1 MIPKHVSLTKEEIE
15 YIRRNLSRE
24 PNFVE
29 WGMFDVMWSEHISYK
44 SSKPFIRLLPTESK
58 YVIVGPGQDAGVI
71 DIGDEYAIMLKIESH
86 NHPSAID
93 PYNGAA
99 TGVGGIIR
107 DILAMGGRPIALL
120 DSLRFGPPGDPHSLW
135 LLKNVVRGIADYGNC
150 IGVPTVAGEV
160 EFDDSFRVNCLVNVG
175 CVGLA
180 RKDRIIP
187 SKFIDSGDLIIIV
200 GGATGRDG
208 IRGASFAS
216 KTLGPESEEDRPA
229 VQVGDPLTEK
239 LLIDAVL
246 EAIEAGYIKAAKD
259 LGGGG
264 LTCAIS
270 EMAADGD
277 KGVEIDISK
286 LHLREEGMT
295 PYEIMLSESQERM
308 LLSIDPRYLEDIEK
322 IFEKYDLPFA
332 IIGRVTDTGRIIV
345 KFNNEIVVDLPAK
358 ILAKAP
364 IANRESKKPAY
375 IDELKRIRKPAQP
388 EDLSAMILELLSS
401 PNIAS
406 KSWIYEQ
413 YDHEVGVRTV
423 VKPGQGD
430 AAVLRIPDIKKA
442 IAIAIDGNSKHT
454 YLDPYNGAAGSLAE
468 ACRNLVSVGAKPLAF
483 VDEANFG
490 NAEKP
495 EVFWQFSQA
504 FHGLS
509 MIARELDIPCV
520 GGKVSFYNEDEA
532 TGTAVKPTMV
542 IAAVGLVD
550 KYEWIRTMDLKE
562 IGNVIGIVGI
572 TRDELGGSEYYY
584 WIHNLIGGKAPVVDP
599 RLEKISMRFVLDG
612 IKRGHIVSAH
622 DISHGGLAVSLAEM
636 AIKGNMGVT
645 IDLDKVPQER
655 ELRTDELLFSESHAR
670 YIIEIRKD
678 SLRELI
684 QLARKHGAF
693 LGLIGKVIE
702 DKLIKI
708 SHGKK
713 MIIVDLGDAR
723 DAIDNGLRK
732 YLGGI

>member
-1 MIPKHVSLTKEEIE
+1 MIPEYVSLTEEEIN
-15 YIRRNLSRE
+15 YIRRNLKRE
-24 PNFVE
+24 PNLVE

-44 SSKPFIRLLPTESK
+44 SSKPLIKLLPTKSK
-58 YVIVGPGQDAGVI
+58 NVIVGPGQDAGVI
-71 DIGDEYAIMLKIESH
+71 DIGDGYAIMLKIESH

-99 TGVGGIIR
+99 TGIGGIIR

-120 DSLRFGPPGDPHSLW
+120 DALRFGSPRDFHSLW

-160 EFDDSFRVNCLVNVG
+160 EFDDSFRVNCLVNIG

-187 SKFIDSGDLIIIV
+187 SRFIDSGDLIIIV

-216 KTLGPESEEDRPA
+216 KNLGPESEEDRPA
-229 VQVGDPLTEK
+229 VQVGDPFTEK

-246 EAIEAGYIKAAKD
+246 EAIETGYIKAIKD

-286 LHLREEGMT
+286 LHLREGGMT

-308 LLSIDPRYLEDIEK
+308 LLSIDPKHLEDISK
-322 IFEKYDLPFA
+322 IFDKYEIPFT
-332 IIGRVTDTGRIIV
+332 IIGRVTDTKR
-345 KFNNEIVVDLPAK
+345 IVVKYNKKIIADLPAK
-358 ILAKAP
+358 LLAKAP
-364 IANRESKKPAY
+364 IVNRKSKKPTY
-375 IDELKRIRKPAQP
+375 IDELREVRKPEQP
-388 EDLSAMILELLSS
+388 DDLSATILELLSS

-406 KSWIYEQ
+406 KSWIYQQ
-413 YDHEVGVRTV
+413 YDYEVGVRTI

-430 AAVLRIPDIKKA
+430 AAVLRIPELKKA
-442 IAIAIDGNSKHT
+442 IAITIDGNSKHT
-454 YLDPYNGAAGSLAE
+454 YLDPYHGAAGALAE
-468 ACRNLVSVGAKPLAF
+468 SYRNLVSVGAEPLAF

-490 NAEKP
+490 NVEKP

-504 FHGLS
+504 FQGLS
-509 MIARELDIPCV
+509 AVSKELGIPCV

-532 TGTAVKPTMV
+532 TGTSIKPTMV

-550 KYEWIRTMDLKE
+550 KYEWIRTIDLKE
-562 IGNVIGIVGI
+562 VGNVIGITGI
-572 TRDELGGSEYYY
+572 TRGELGGSEYYY
-584 WIHNLIGGKAPVVDP
+584 WIHNITGGKVP
-599 RLEKISMRFVLDG
+599 RVNPELEKISMKFILDG
-612 IKRGHIVSAH
+612 IRRGYIVSVH
-622 DISHGGLAVSLAEM
+622 DISHGGFAVSMVEM
-636 AIKGNMGVT
+636 AVKGNLGVKVN
-645 IDLDKVPQER
+645 LDKIPHEKG
-655 ELRTDELLFSESHAR
+655 LRSDELLFSESHAR
-670 YIIEIRKD
+670 YIIEIKRTAV
-678 SLRELI
+678 REII
-684 QLARKHGAF
+684 QLAKKHRAL
-693 LGLIGKVIE
+693 LGLIGKVI
-702 DKLIKI
+702 DKKIIKMNYGNERI
-708 SHGKK
+708 N
-713 MIIVDLGDAR
+713 IDLR
-723 DAIDNGLRK
+723 DASDALESGLRK